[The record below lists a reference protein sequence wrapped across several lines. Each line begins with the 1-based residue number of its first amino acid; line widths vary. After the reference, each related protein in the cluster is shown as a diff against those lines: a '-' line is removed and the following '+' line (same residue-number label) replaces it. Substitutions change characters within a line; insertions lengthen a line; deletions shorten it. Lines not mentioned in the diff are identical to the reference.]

1 MNKQKRKKR
10 GKKSVQNLLGLQG
23 FTTYG
28 LKTTGG
34 ELVYFAI
41 QPTNISVLSHVNIE
55 IKIRHLLM
63 VLTALPH
70 LEVACLD
77 SAQRFD
83 DNQQFMESRIRQEDN
98 PKVRYALAQDREFLD
113 SIQLE
118 MSTARQFVLALRF
131 KNEKD
136 SQIFSRINDARKA
149 LHDEGF
155 EARRM
160 GPSEVKRML
169 ALYFEA
175 SMTGDQI
182 PDVEGAENFD
192 LTKLRCYL
200 MKKTV
205 LVLITFALVI
215 AVAGSGFWLVHYFID
230 SREQRQTYETLAEK
244 FVLESTPTPEST
256 TPAENSSPTEN
267 SSETAE
273 SVSLTTAPPRHDLA
287 ALAEE
292 NADCVGWL
300 TIPDTGID
308 YPVMHTPDDP
318 EHYLRRDF
326 YGESASGGTPFLDGR
341 NLAEAEN
348 QNLILYG
355 HNMMDGSMFKPL
367 ISYLEPSFRE
377 THKEIYLELSEKQ
390 YRYEVFAVV
399 ETNTQCS
406 LYQYTDLSDPAT
418 ESDFRAAILKETDL
432 DGVHQAPGY
441 LTLSTCNNGDGS
453 SRVLVIAALAGEVS
467 Q

>member
-1 MNKQKRKKR
+1 
-10 GKKSVQNLLGLQG
+10 
-23 FTTYG
+23 
-28 LKTTGG
+28 
-34 ELVYFAI
+34 
-41 QPTNISVLSHVNIE
+41 
-55 IKIRHLLM
+55 
-63 VLTALPH
+63 
-70 LEVACLD
+70 
-77 SAQRFD
+77 
-83 DNQQFMESRIRQEDN
+83 
-98 PKVRYALAQDREFLD
+98 
-113 SIQLE
+113 
-118 MSTARQFVLALRF
+118 
-131 KNEKD
+131 
-136 SQIFSRINDARKA
+136 
-149 LHDEGF
+149 
-155 EARRM
+155 
-160 GPSEVKRML
+160 
-169 ALYFEA
+169 
-175 SMTGDQI
+175 
-182 PDVEGAENFD
+182 
-192 LTKLRCYL
+192 

-205 LVLITFALVI
+205 LVLITFTLVI

-230 SREQRQTYETLAEK
+230 SREQRQTYETLAEE

-256 TPAENSSPTEN
+256 TPAENSSLTEN
-267 SSETAE
+267 SSEPAE
-273 SVSLTTAPPRHDLA
+273 SVSLTTATPRHDLA
-287 ALAEE
+287 ALAAE
-292 NADCVGWL
+292 NPDCVGWL

-326 YGESASGGTPFLDGR
+326 YGNSASGGTPFLDGR

-390 YRYEVFAVV
+390 YQYEVFAVV

-406 LYQYTDLSDPAT
+406 LYQYTDLSDPAE

-432 DGVHQAPGY
+432 EGVHQAPGY
-441 LTLSTCNNGDGS
+441 LTLSTCNNGGGN

>member
-1 MNKQKRKKR
+1 
-10 GKKSVQNLLGLQG
+10 
-23 FTTYG
+23 
-28 LKTTGG
+28 
-34 ELVYFAI
+34 
-41 QPTNISVLSHVNIE
+41 
-55 IKIRHLLM
+55 
-63 VLTALPH
+63 
-70 LEVACLD
+70 
-77 SAQRFD
+77 
-83 DNQQFMESRIRQEDN
+83 
-98 PKVRYALAQDREFLD
+98 
-113 SIQLE
+113 
-118 MSTARQFVLALRF
+118 
-131 KNEKD
+131 
-136 SQIFSRINDARKA
+136 
-149 LHDEGF
+149 
-155 EARRM
+155 
-160 GPSEVKRML
+160 
-169 ALYFEA
+169 
-175 SMTGDQI
+175 
-182 PDVEGAENFD
+182 
-192 LTKLRCYL
+192 

-230 SREQRQTYETLAEK
+230 SREQRQTYETLAEE

-267 SSETAE
+267 SSEPAE

-341 NLAEAEN
+341 NAAQAEG

-367 ISYLEPSFRE
+367 MNYLEPNFRE
-377 THKEIYLELSEKQ
+377 THKDIFLEIDGRQ
-390 YRYEVFAVV
+390 YHYEVLAVV
-399 ETNTQCS
+399 ETSVKST
-406 LYQYTDLSDPAT
+406 LYTFTDLSDPAE
-418 ESDFRAAILKETDL
+418 ESDFRAALLKETEL
-432 DGVHQAPGY
+432 EVVHQASGY
-441 LTLSTCNNGDGS
+441 LTLSTCNNGGGS

>member
-1 MNKQKRKKR
+1 
-10 GKKSVQNLLGLQG
+10 
-23 FTTYG
+23 
-28 LKTTGG
+28 
-34 ELVYFAI
+34 
-41 QPTNISVLSHVNIE
+41 
-55 IKIRHLLM
+55 
-63 VLTALPH
+63 
-70 LEVACLD
+70 
-77 SAQRFD
+77 
-83 DNQQFMESRIRQEDN
+83 
-98 PKVRYALAQDREFLD
+98 
-113 SIQLE
+113 
-118 MSTARQFVLALRF
+118 
-131 KNEKD
+131 
-136 SQIFSRINDARKA
+136 
-149 LHDEGF
+149 
-155 EARRM
+155 
-160 GPSEVKRML
+160 
-169 ALYFEA
+169 
-175 SMTGDQI
+175 
-182 PDVEGAENFD
+182 
-192 LTKLRCYL
+192 

-205 LVLITFALVI
+205 LVLITFALII

-230 SREQRQTYETLAEK
+230 SREQRQTYENLAEE
-244 FVLESTPTPEST
+244 FVLESTPSVRPES
-256 TPAENSSPTEN
+256 SSSLD
-267 SSETAE
+267 SSVDAGVEDVG
-273 SVSLTTAPPRHDLA
+273 SPVDDLDAPPRHDLA

-341 NLAEAEN
+341 NAAQAEG
-348 QNLILYG
+348 QNLVLYG

-406 LYQYTDLSDPAT
+406 LYQYTDLSDPAE

-432 DGVHQAPGY
+432 EGVHQAPGY
-441 LTLSTCNNGDGS
+441 LTLSTCNNGGGS

>member
-1 MNKQKRKKR
+1 
-10 GKKSVQNLLGLQG
+10 
-23 FTTYG
+23 
-28 LKTTGG
+28 
-34 ELVYFAI
+34 
-41 QPTNISVLSHVNIE
+41 
-55 IKIRHLLM
+55 
-63 VLTALPH
+63 
-70 LEVACLD
+70 
-77 SAQRFD
+77 
-83 DNQQFMESRIRQEDN
+83 
-98 PKVRYALAQDREFLD
+98 
-113 SIQLE
+113 
-118 MSTARQFVLALRF
+118 
-131 KNEKD
+131 
-136 SQIFSRINDARKA
+136 
-149 LHDEGF
+149 
-155 EARRM
+155 
-160 GPSEVKRML
+160 
-169 ALYFEA
+169 
-175 SMTGDQI
+175 
-182 PDVEGAENFD
+182 
-192 LTKLRCYL
+192 

-230 SREQRQTYETLAEK
+230 SREQRQTYENLAEE

-267 SSETAE
+267 SSEPAE

-287 ALAEE
+287 ALATE

-326 YGESASGGTPFLDGR
+326 YGNSASGGTPFLDGR

-406 LYQYTDLSDPAT
+406 LYQYTGLSDPAR
-418 ESDFRAAILKETDL
+418 ESEFRAALLKETDL
-432 DGVHQAPGY
+432 EVVHQAPGY
-441 LTLSTCNNGDGS
+441 LTLSTCNNGGGD
-453 SRVLVIAALAGEVS
+453 SRVLVIAALAGEVGS
-467 Q
+467 